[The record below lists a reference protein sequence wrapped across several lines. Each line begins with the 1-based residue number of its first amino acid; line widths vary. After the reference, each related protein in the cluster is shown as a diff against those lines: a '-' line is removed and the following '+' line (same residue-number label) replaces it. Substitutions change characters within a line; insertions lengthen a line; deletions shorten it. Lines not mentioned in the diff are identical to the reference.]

1 MAQSNGMKLLSYLI
15 FIPLQIVMVPFAIVG
30 LVLTAYKQI
39 LVSKRL
45 GVSQTAIE
53 IINGRWTMHIFGLRR
68 DDETAALMGVL
79 PNTSKLG
86 LWLVLFPLWVQSK
99 IAGECALYPRVPKAG
114 DETIADLVPA
124 RTQYFDAVLSRR
136 LADAEQFV
144 LLGGGYD
151 TRSVGALSNEINAV
165 FEVDQAIVQR
175 HKLAQLAAAKVDAS
189 RVTFVQVDF
198 NADNV
203 FDALQNAGF
212 NPSLKTVF
220 LWEGVTLYL
229 SSDQVSATLASIKE
243 NAAPGSSI
251 VADFYGERLVNT
263 LGKAKAAEK
272 TLEMTGE
279 TLEFGLPFA
288 SDWEAVLS
296 DYVVKQSITLTSAHF
311 LGENNPAGP
320 YAVVAELTF

>member
-1 MAQSNGMKLLSYLI
+1 MKLLSYLV
-15 FIPLQIVMVPFAIVG
+15 FIPLQIVMIPFAIVG
-30 LVLTAYKQI
+30 TVLTGYRQI

-68 DDETAALMGVL
+68 DDETAALMEVL
-79 PNTSKLG
+79 PNTSTVG

-99 IAGECALYPRVPKAG
+99 IAGECVLYPRVPKPG

-144 LLGGGYD
+144 LLGAGYD
-151 TRSVGALSNEINAV
+151 TRGMGESSQGGTV

-175 HKLAQLAAAKVDAS
+175 HKRAQLAAAKVDAS
-189 RVTFVQVDF
+189 RVTFVEVDF
-198 NADNV
+198 NADNL
-203 FDALQNAGF
+203 FDALQSAGF

-229 SSDQVSATLASIKE
+229 SSEQVSATLALIKE
-243 NAAPGSSI
+243 NSAPGSSV
-251 VADFYGERLVNT
+251 VADFYGERLIKT
-263 LGKAKAAEK
+263 LGKSKATEGI
-272 TLEMTGE
+272 LEMTGE
-279 TLEFGLPFA
+279 SLHFGLPFA
-288 SDWEAVLS
+288 ADWEAVLS
-296 DYVVKQSITLTSAHF
+296 DYVAKQSINLASAHF
-311 LGENNPAGP
+311 LGENNAAGP